1 MTNSIKFKP
10 ISLRVVRSHV
20 EPFAAVAQSKG
31 LNSSA
36 FIRLL
41 IAREV
46 HRAARKQGAL
56 AK

>member
-1 MTNSIKFKP
+1 M
-10 ISLRVVRSHV
+10 
-20 EPFAAVAQSKG
+20 EPFAAVAKSKG

-46 HRAARKQGAL
+46 DRAAKKQGAL